1 MQHLKADWPFYNIKI
16 NYIYNKRYTF
26 YCTTRAL
33 HKIQHYGIQYNNG
46 VTLLKITP
54 LLYFLIV

>member
-1 MQHLKADWPFYNIKI
+1 MQHLKADWPFYNINI

-26 YCTTRAL
+26 YCTIRAL
-33 HKIQHYGIQYNNG
+33 HKIQHYGIQHNNG
-46 VTLLKITP
+46 VTQLKITP